1 MLHSRPRKTGG
12 GLAGRHRIPLI
23 RRERGYSEP
32 GETASGGVRRIFL
45 RQRPAEPDAR
55 LWALVASDGRGG
67 TVPSG
72 NEGASAMVA
81 SGYGMGGTVPAEDE
95 GGAVVPGS
103 G

>member
-1 MLHSRPRKTGG
+1 MLHSRPGRTGA

-23 RRERGYSEP
+23 RRDRGYWEP

-45 RQRPAEPDAR
+45 RQRLAEPDAR
-55 LWALVASDGRGG
+55 VCAFVASDGMGG

-72 NEGASAMVA
+72 NEGAWAVVP

-95 GGAVVPGS
+95 GGAVVPES

>member
-1 MLHSRPRKTGG
+1 M
-12 GLAGRHRIPLI
+12 A
-23 RRERGYSEP
+23 
-32 GETASGGVRRIFL
+32 V

-55 LWALVASDGRGG
+55 VRALLASDGMGG

-72 NEGASAMVA
+72 NEGAWAMVA
-81 SGYGMGGTVPAEDE
+81 PGYGMGGTAPSEDE